1 MTSVSCRTARGMA
14 VVAWSAIAG
23 CSSLSYNQDFD
34 PAVDFSKYKTYTWME
49 VAEPE
54 KQRPRG
60 MSELVEKRIVA
71 AVDANLAAKGY
82 TKQDAGPT
90 DFVVHFMATTQEKID
105 FNTYYTG
112 WGYYGWYGGSQV
124 VADQYTEGTLIIDV
138 FDSATKG
145 LAWRGT
151 ATGTVDPGASAE
163 QRNLRIQEA
172 VAGIFQ
178 RFPPGP
184 PKS

>member
-1 MTSVSCRTARGMA
+1 MIRSLLRHSHRLAF
-14 VVAWSAIAG
+14 VAGIAIAG
-23 CSSLSYNQDFD
+23 CSSIAYNHDFD
-34 PAVDFSKYKTYTWME
+34 PAVDFTKYKTYTWME

-71 AVDANLAAKGY
+71 AVDENLARKGY
-82 TKQDAGPT
+82 TKQATGPT
-90 DFVVHFMATTQEKID
+90 DFVVNFMATTQEKID
-105 FNTYYTG
+105 FTSYYTG

-124 VADQYTEGTLIIDV
+124 VADQYTEGTLIIDI
-138 FDSATKG
+138 FDTGTKG

-151 ATGTVDPGASAE
+151 GTGTVDPGASAE
-163 QRNLRIQEA
+163 SRNLRIQEA

-184 PKS
+184 PSQ

>member
-1 MTSVSCRTARGMA
+1 MIRAFGLEARRLALAASIVITGC
-14 VVAWSAIAG
+14 AG
-23 CSSLSYNQDFD
+23 ISYNHDFD
-34 PAVDFSKYKTYTWME
+34 PAVDFTKYKTYSWME
-49 VAEPE
+49 VAEPGSS
-54 KQRPRG
+54 RPRG

-71 AVDANLAAKGY
+71 AIDENLASKGY
-82 TKQDAGPT
+82 TKQATGPT
-90 DFVVHFMATTQEKID
+90 DFVVHFMGTTQEKVD

-124 VADQYTEGTLIIDV
+124 VADQYTEGTLVIDV
-138 FDSATKG
+138 FDSGTKG

-151 ATGTVDPGASAE
+151 ATGTIDPGATTE
-163 QRNLRIQEA
+163 QRNVRIQEA

-184 PKS
+184 PRQ